1 MGSALKSEHRN
12 FLFKVLAKAG
22 LLTPL
27 NIQMLSSFMDRW
39 DLTAYHAILS
49 TKLVSESDL
58 ADAIASHLGLN
69 RLFHCETLPIEIE
82 VLRLI
87 PFAQARS
94 LECLPVS
101 LTEGQPRRL
110 ELVAADPTRR
120 KRLEQLIS
128 KHNVELTLAVS
139 ERSDIVGAIDELYP
153 LSEQIP
159 ALFGN

>member
-1 MGSALKSEHRN
+1 MGAALKSEHRN
-12 FLFKVLAKAG
+12 FLFKVLGKAG

-27 NIQMLSSFMDRW
+27 NIRMLSAFMDRW
-39 DLTAYHAILS
+39 DMTAYHAILS
-49 TKLVSESDL
+49 TKLVSEGDL
-58 ADAIASHLGLN
+58 ADAMASHLGLN

-87 PFAQARS
+87 PFAEAKS

-101 LTEGQPRRL
+101 LTGGDPRRL
-110 ELVAADPTRR
+110 ELVTADPTRQ
-120 KRLEQLIS
+120 KRFAHLAS

-153 LSEQIP
+153 LSEQLP